1 MSFDYATI
9 EKIGLNFGKKFHY
22 GLKITKGV
30 IFILYNFIYDFFM
43 LSKTHYNKTKN
54 VVSYSVKNNSV
65 ILPGDNVSIND
76 YEGELENRWFLANMN
91 VKDESIDKNDEY
103 VYILE
108 HVSNKNIVSKQL
120 LDNITLLE

>member
-76 YEGELENRWFLANMN
+76 YEGELENKWLLSSMN